1 MSNMT
6 CAEARA
12 LVQLRMDGPLDAARA
27 VEVERHL
34 GGCAACRAHAE
45 ELRALREELR
55 ALPTLEFPEE
65 ALEDV
70 LQRTVGAEPLERPR
84 WLRTPWLAAA
94 AALLLA
100 ALLLPWLAF
109 GPTQAPS
116 RHSDAELFA
125 ARQQLEM
132 VLGIT
137 GRAIERGGAQGVER
151 ALEEEVA
158 GVLGGTGARVT
169 ERILEDKVAPP
180 LERLP
185 LLSSTPIQHATS
197 SGDRS

>member
-34 GGCAACRAHAE
+34 A
-45 ELRALREELR
+45 
-55 ALPTLEFPEE
+55 FPDD
-65 ALEDV
+65 ALEEV
-70 LQRTVGAEPLERPR
+70 LERTVGSAEIEGPR
-84 WLRTPWLAAA
+84 WLRAPWLAAA
-94 AALLLA
+94 AALLLG

-109 GPTQAPS
+109 GPTKPTS
-116 RHSDAELFA
+116 SHTDAELDA
-125 ARQQLEM
+125 ARQQLEL

-137 GRAIERGGAQGVER
+137 GRAIERGGARGVER
-151 ALEEEVA
+151 ALQEGVA
-158 GVLGGTGARVT
+158 PALGATGARVT
-169 ERILEDKVAPP
+169 ELILEEKVAPT

-185 LLSSTPIQHATS
+185 LLSSTPVRSATPP
-197 SGDRS
+197 GDHS